1 MDYRQATA
9 LIYAHYRDDEVTFE
23 ATVAAMIANETAKGH
38 YTVAGDLRRAADA
51 RRTNLARMVRV
62 LEPKAPAYV
71 RVSAP
76 AATFSDLVLHDA
88 TLVEVVGLLHE
99 HERRAD
105 LAAAGLWPTARLLM
119 HGAPGNGKTKCAE
132 ALATALALP
141 FYYVTIDG
149 LVSSF
154 MGETCRNLRTVFDFA
169 AANPGLLF
177 LDEFDAIAK
186 TRSSDGGG
194 GAAGGEE
201 RRTVNALLQ
210 IMDAAPRELVVVAA
224 TNTPSLIDRAVW
236 RRFDLAVG
244 FAAPDVGMARRLVA
258 KLLGDYPLVLSEGAD
273 PVAEAAAILSMSG
286 IERAVRLA
294 KKEAVLSGSRAVTA
308 ASLLACVRRCS
319 ERQEE
324 APT

>member
-9 LIYAHYRDDEVTFE
+9 LIYAHYRDDEATFE

-38 YTVAGDLRRAADA
+38 YTVAGDLRRASDA

-76 AATFSDLVLHDA
+76 AATFADLVLHDA
-88 TLVEVVGLLHE
+88 TLAEAVGLLHE

-105 LAAAGLWPTARLLM
+105 LAAAGLWPTARVLM

-132 ALATALALP
+132 ALATALTLP

-194 GAAGGEE
+194 AAAGEE

-210 IMDAAPRELVVVAA
+210 IMDAAPRDLVIVAA
-224 TNTPSLIDRAVW
+224 TNAPGLIDRAVW
-236 RRFDLAVG
+236 RRFDLAVS
-244 FAAPDVGMARRLVA
+244 FAVPDAAMARRLVA
-258 KLLGDYPLVLSEGAD
+258 KLLGDYPLVPSEGAD